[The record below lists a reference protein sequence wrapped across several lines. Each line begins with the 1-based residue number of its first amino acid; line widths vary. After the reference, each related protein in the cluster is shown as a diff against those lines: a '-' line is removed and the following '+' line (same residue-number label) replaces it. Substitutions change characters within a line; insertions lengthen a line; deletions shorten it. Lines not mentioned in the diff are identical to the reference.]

1 MATAA
6 DNRRGIIAMLAAVA
20 WFVTS
25 DTLLKLAGGSYPTS
39 QIIAVRGGFAVL
51 TALTMTIALGGR
63 KHLRAMFRPLVG
75 LRALLET
82 CTTFSFIA
90 ALVHMPLANITAI
103 LQGTPLLM
111 TVIAAATGMET
122 IRWRRW
128 LAIVVG
134 FTGVLIVIRP
144 TGAGFDHWSALAL
157 LSACCAASRDLVT
170 RRIGPDIPSVVVM
183 FATTLALALA
193 GLLVGASDSFATWT
207 PLHLR
212 DILLMAGSAVVVSM
226 GNVCIVMAYRNTDI
240 SLVASFRYSVILWA
254 IALGYF
260 IWGDLPDMP
269 AIAGTMLIIASGL
282 YTIHRERV
290 RAREAVAPVQRA
302 VSPAVERSPS

>member
-20 WFVTS
+20 WFSTS

-39 QIIAVRGGFAVL
+39 QVIAVRGGFAVL
-51 TALTMTIALGGR
+51 MALVMMVALGGV
-63 KHLRAMFRPLVG
+63 KHLRGIFRPLVS
-75 LRALLET
+75 LRAFLET

-111 TVIAAATGMET
+111 TLIAASTGMET
-122 IRWRRW
+122 IGWRRW
-128 LAIVVG
+128 IAVAVG

-144 TGAGFDHWSALAL
+144 TGAGFDTWSALAL
-157 LSACCAASRDLVT
+157 VSACFAASRDLVT
-170 RRIGPDIPSVVVM
+170 RRIGSEIPSVVVM
-183 FATTLALALA
+183 FSTTAALALA
-193 GLLVGASDSFATWT
+193 GLGVGASDSFASWV

-212 DILLMAGSAVVVSM
+212 DTLLMAASGVVVSI
-226 GNVCIVMAYRNTDI
+226 GNVCIIMAYRNTDV

-254 IALGYF
+254 IAFGYF